1 MPQRPHSFVQQWR
14 HLSLLHWEVDPAR
27 LTPYIPD
34 GLELDLFENKAYV
47 SIIPFMMVGVR
58 PRLAVSIPGIST
70 FPELTLGPMSDMGES
85 WCFFPHSRCTE
96 QSQLH
101 VCTIFLWTPIQIC
114 KGQIGH

>member
-1 MPQRPHSFVQQWR
+1 MKMRIDHLPFPMPQRSHSFVQQWR

-70 FPELTLGPMSDMGES
+70 FLNLTLGPMSDMGGKLV
-85 WCFFPHSRCTE
+85 FFFS
-96 QSQLH
+96 L
-101 VCTIFLWTPIQIC
+101 
-114 KGQIGH
+114 